1 MEKGLMVESYRKMV
15 LIRKFEMCAS
25 KLFAQNKLP
34 GFLHLYVGEE
44 AVATGVCSA
53 LEVTDYITSTHRG
66 HGHLIA
72 KGGDVKKM
80 MAELFAKETGYCKGK
95 GGSMHISDSDK
106 GILGANGIVGAGIP
120 IATGAAFASKY
131 KGDGRVAV
139 SFFGDGAANRGT
151 FHEALN
157 MAACEAMEMGAAAIM
172 ANTAIATAGDVP
184 EMAAAFKLPAVFV
197 CENNLFAISVCARYH
212 MAISDISD
220 RAAAYGMPGYSI
232 DGNDVEL
239 VYETTKAAVERARR
253 GEGPTLI
260 ECKTWRHRG
269 HYEGDPDDYRT
280 AEEKAEWMQ
289 KDPIERL
296 AKRLIEE
303 GICTQAELDAIA
315 SDADKLLAEAIDEAE
330 AAPVPSVS
338 ALMADIY
345 KE

>member
-72 KGGDVKKM
+72 KGVDVKKM

-95 GGSMHISDSDK
+95 GGSMHISDRDK

-157 MAACEAMEMGAAAIM
+157 
-172 ANTAIATAGDVP
+172 
-184 EMAAAFKLPAVFV
+184 MAAAFKLPAVFV

>member
-95 GGSMHISDSDK
+95 GGSMHISDRDK

-120 IATGAAFASKY
+120 IASGAAFASKY

-157 MAACEAMEMGAAAIM
+157 
-172 ANTAIATAGDVP
+172 
-184 EMAAAFKLPAVFV
+184 MAAAFKLPAVFV

>member
-95 GGSMHISDSDK
+95 GGSMHISDRDK

-131 KGDGRVAV
+131 MGDGRVAV

-157 MAACEAMEMGAAAIM
+157 
-172 ANTAIATAGDVP
+172 
-184 EMAAAFKLPAVFV
+184 MAAAFKLPAVFV

>member
-95 GGSMHISDSDK
+95 GGSMHISDRDK

-157 MAACEAMEMGAAAIM
+157 
-172 ANTAIATAGDVP
+172 
-184 EMAAAFKLPAVFV
+184 MAAAFKLPAVFV

-296 AKRLIEE
+296 AKRLIQE

>member
-95 GGSMHISDSDK
+95 GGSMHISDRDK

-157 MAACEAMEMGAAAIM
+157 
-172 ANTAIATAGDVP
+172 
-184 EMAAAFKLPAVFV
+184 MAAAFKLPAVFV

-345 KE
+345 ME

>member
-44 AVATGVCSA
+44 AVSTGVCSA

-95 GGSMHISDSDK
+95 GGSMHISDRDK

-157 MAACEAMEMGAAAIM
+157 
-172 ANTAIATAGDVP
+172 
-184 EMAAAFKLPAVFV
+184 MAAAFKLPAVFV

>member
-157 MAACEAMEMGAAAIM
+157 MAA
-172 ANTAIATAGDVP
+172 
-184 EMAAAFKLPAVFV
+184 AFKLPAVFV

-330 AAPVPSVS
+330 ATPVPSVS

>member
-95 GGSMHISDSDK
+95 GGSMHISDRDK

-157 MAACEAMEMGAAAIM
+157 
-172 ANTAIATAGDVP
+172 
-184 EMAAAFKLPAVFV
+184 MAAAFKLPAVFV

-280 AEEKAEWMQ
+280 AKEKAEWMQ

>member
-95 GGSMHISDSDK
+95 GGSMHISDRDK

-157 MAACEAMEMGAAAIM
+157 
-172 ANTAIATAGDVP
+172 
-184 EMAAAFKLPAVFV
+184 MAAAFKLPAVFV

-253 GEGPTLI
+253 GEGPTPI

-280 AEEKAEWMQ
+280 AEEKAEWIQ

>member
-95 GGSMHISDSDK
+95 GGSMHISDRDK

-157 MAACEAMEMGAAAIM
+157 
-172 ANTAIATAGDVP
+172 
-184 EMAAAFKLPAVFV
+184 MAAAFKLPAVFV

-303 GICTQAELDAIA
+303 GICIQAELDAIA

>member
-95 GGSMHISDSDK
+95 GGSMHISDRDK

-157 MAACEAMEMGAAAIM
+157 
-172 ANTAIATAGDVP
+172 
-184 EMAAAFKLPAVFV
+184 MAAAFKLPAVFV

-269 HYEGDPDDYRT
+269 HYEGDPHDYRT

>member
-1 MEKGLMVESYRKMV
+1 M
-15 LIRKFEMCAS
+15 
-25 KLFAQNKLP
+25 
-34 GFLHLYVGEE
+34 
-44 AVATGVCSA
+44 ATGVCSA

-95 GGSMHISDSDK
+95 GGSMHISDRDK

-120 IATGAAFASKY
+120 IATGAAFASKH

-157 MAACEAMEMGAAAIM
+157 
-172 ANTAIATAGDVP
+172 
-184 EMAAAFKLPAVFV
+184 MAAAFKLPAVFV

-253 GEGPTLI
+253 GEYLHP
-260 ECKTWRHRG
+260 HRVQDLAPPRPLRG
-269 HYEGDPDDYRT
+269 RPDDYRT
-280 AEEKAEWMQ
+280 AEER
-289 KDPIERL
+289 PNGCR
-296 AKRLIEE
+296 R
-303 GICTQAELDAIA
+303 T
-315 SDADKLLAEAIDEAE
+315 
-330 AAPVPSVS
+330 PSS
-338 ALMADIY
+338 ALQSALS
-345 KE
+345 KKASAPRQS

>member
-95 GGSMHISDSDK
+95 GGSMHISDRDK

-157 MAACEAMEMGAAAIM
+157 MAE
-172 ANTAIATAGDVP
+172 
-184 EMAAAFKLPAVFV
+184 AFKLPAVFV